1 MFLVSHFSVLQQAI
15 TAILNFPF
23 SSLAAVAPP
32 EILAQGHSARLI
44 YEEAL
49 RDGFVNV
56 YRGRIVLV
64 GQDRAGKTSLK
75 KTLLGLPFDF
85 KEQSTDG
92 IEIEPSK
99 FEIEV
104 EQIKNWTPSC
114 ANKSSLSD
122 CLEYTTG
129 IAKLLATERYHMIV
143 RDEKEDSEMK
153 SVGEQPKEER
163 RVESGEE
170 LHTKHVVAD
179 QVRLL
184 CFYSETRL
192 FMNDLKRIHT
202 FNAHFIVLT

>member
-1 MFLVSHFSVLQQAI
+1 M
-15 TAILNFPF
+15 
-23 SSLAAVAPP
+23 
-32 EILAQGHSARLI
+32 AQGHSARLV

-49 RDGFVNV
+49 KAGFVNV

-85 KEQSTDG
+85 KEQSTGG

-129 IAKLLATERYHMIV
+129 MAKLLATERYHMIV

-153 SVGEQPKEER
+153 SVGAQLKEER

-179 QVRLL
+179 EVRLL
-184 CFYSETRL
+184 CFYTETRL
-192 FMNDLKRIHT
+192 FYE
-202 FNAHFIVLT
+202 

>member
-1 MFLVSHFSVLQQAI
+1 M
-15 TAILNFPF
+15 
-23 SSLAAVAPP
+23 
-32 EILAQGHSARLI
+32 
-44 YEEAL
+44 
-49 RDGFVNV
+49 NV
-56 YRGRIVLV
+56 YRGRIILV

-75 KTLLGLPFDF
+75 KTLLGLPFDYR
-85 KEQSTDG
+85 EQSTHG
-92 IEIEPSK
+92 VEIEPSK

-104 EQIKNWTPSC
+104 EKIKNWTPSC

-153 SVGEQPKEER
+153 SVEAQPEEER
-163 RVESGEE
+163 RMESEEE

-184 CFYSETRL
+184 CFYFETQ
-192 FMNDLKRIHT
+192 FFYETN
-202 FNAHFIVLT
+202 